1 MPLPLVAAPAA
12 PPGSPTEGS
21 PAMKVAYLMNTYP
34 LPSTT
39 FIRREIEAL
48 EELGCRIRRYA
59 IRAWPQALVDPR
71 DRAESV
77 ATHYLLTRNLA
88 GLLAAALLEAGLNP
102 LGLARSL
109 GPWLRLARSARNGWV
124 RPVAY
129 LLQAAYLR
137 RRAAAEGIDHIHVHF
152 ATNAAAVAMLA
163 RLMGGPSYSFTA
175 HGPDE
180 FEAPERLG
188 FAEKIAHAQFVVAI
202 SEFCRD
208 RLTALARSEDAAKIR
223 VARCGLAL
231 EEFAPPPQPA
241 DNRTFVCVGRLCPA
255 KAQAAIPAAVAA
267 LRWRYPDLKV
277 ILIGDGESR
286 AEVEDACRRHDVAD
300 RVVLHGWAS
309 NAEVRDRI
317 VASRALLLPSLA
329 EGLPVVIMEAFA
341 LGRPVISTRV
351 AGIPELLDDSC
362 GWLIP
367 PGDVRALMQ
376 AMEAAL
382 SATPEALAARG
393 AVGRERVE
401 RLHDRRL
408 LAGTLVGLFRE
419 ADAKNRAVAEA
430 RRTAGRLPAAQL
442 LDTP

>member
-1 MPLPLVAAPAA
+1 
-12 PPGSPTEGS
+12 
-21 PAMKVAYLMNTYP
+21 MKVAYLMNTYP

-48 EELGCRIRRYA
+48 ELLGCRIRRYA

-71 DRAESV
+71 DRAEQA

-88 GLLAAALLEAGLNP
+88 GLLAAALLEALLNP
-102 LGLARSL
+102 LGLGRSF
-109 GPWLRLARSARNGWV
+109 GPWLRLARAARNGWV

-129 LLQAAYLR
+129 LLQAACLR

-152 ATNAAAVAMLA
+152 ATNAATVAMLA

-180 FEAPERLG
+180 FEAPERFG

-202 SEFCRD
+202 SDFCRD
-208 RLTALARSEDAAKIR
+208 RLTDLARPEDAAKIR
-223 VARCGLAL
+223 VARCGIAL
-231 EEFAPPPQPA
+231 EEFAAVEPQRA

-286 AEVEDACRRHDVAD
+286 EEVEAACRRHDVAD
-300 RVVLHGWAS
+300 RVILHGWAS
-309 NAEVRDRI
+309 NAEVREHI
-317 VASRALLLPSLA
+317 AASRALLLPSLA

-341 LGRPVISTRV
+341 LGRPVVSTRV
-351 AGIPELLDDSC
+351 AGIPELLDDAC

-367 PGDVRALMQ
+367 PGDVRALMR

-382 SATPEALAARG
+382 AATPEDLAARG

-419 ADAKNRAVAEA
+419 ADARNRAA
-430 RRTAGRLPAAQL
+430 REGRRAAGRLPSAEL

>member
-1 MPLPLVAAPAA
+1 MPLPSAA
-12 PPGSPTEGS
+12 PPGPSLEGS

-48 EELGCRIRRYA
+48 EHLGCRIRRYA

-71 DRAESV
+71 DRAEAT

-109 GPWLRLARSARNGWV
+109 RPWMRLARAARNGWV

-152 ATNAAAVAMLA
+152 ATNAATVAMLA
-163 RLMGGPSYSFTA
+163 RRMGGPSYSFTT

-180 FEAPERLG
+180 FEAPERFG

-202 SEFCRD
+202 SEYCRD
-208 RLTALARSEDAAKIR
+208 RLAGLARPEDAAKIR

-231 EEFAPPPQPA
+231 EEFAPPQPPRA

-286 AEVEDACRRHDVAD
+286 AEVEAARRRHDVAD
-300 RVVLHGWAS
+300 RVILHGWAS

-317 VASRALLLPSLA
+317 AASRALLLPSLA

-341 LGRPVISTRV
+341 LGRPVVSTRV

-367 PGDVRALMQ
+367 PGDVRALMR
-376 AMEAAL
+376 AMESAL
-382 SATPEALAARG
+382 SAAPDALAARG

-408 LAGTLVGLFRE
+408 LAGTLIGLFRE
-419 ADAKNRAVAEA
+419 ADAKNRAALA
-430 RRTAGRLPAAQL
+430 GRRAAGRLPAAEL